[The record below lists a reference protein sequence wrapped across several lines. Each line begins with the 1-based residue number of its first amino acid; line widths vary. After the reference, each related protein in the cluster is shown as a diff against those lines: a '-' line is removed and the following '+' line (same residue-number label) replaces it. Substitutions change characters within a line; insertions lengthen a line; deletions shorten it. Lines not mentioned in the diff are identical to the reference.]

1 MLKISVVVPVYNVE
15 DYLSSCID
23 SIRGQTFQN
32 IEIICVDDGS
42 TDRSG
47 LILDQFSRVEP
58 RLTVISKE
66 NGGLSSARNTGIL
79 AASGDIVC
87 FVDSDDMLDK
97 HACAYIAEAFER
109 NDADVVTFGA
119 SCYPSHRSTPWYDE
133 CLSPRDAVFDSFT
146 PALLFS
152 ENSHPFAW
160 RTACRRSF
168 LLKAGILFDEDI
180 RFGEDELFH
189 YALYPRSRKTVLLS
203 KKLYLY
209 RVNRSDS
216 LMATRS
222 DNTFLKLYDHLRIV
236 DHICADWSN
245 HGFINLYYRDL
256 LHQIAVFV
264 LRDVIGSPSPI
275 RLQLLRYLRS
285 ILETYFTWDQLD
297 CLLQDSLFGGM
308 TRAVI
313 CDSSLAF
320 RGKRKVLLYRFT
332 LQTDPIEFV
341 RAFWRRFAALGPI
354 ATLVGRL
361 TRLLPMSSSKQL
373 LIHDDLLWEL
383 EDSSLRNAAMRMLQI
398 EIDSARGQD
407 LGRA

>member
-1 MLKISVVVPVYNVE
+1 MIISVIVPVYNVE
-15 DYLSSCID
+15 DYLFTCID
-23 SIRGQTFQN
+23 SIRRQSFHN
-32 IEIICVDDGS
+32 IEIICVNDGS

-47 LILDQFSRVEP
+47 LILEQFSLVEP

-66 NGGLSSARNTGIL
+66 NGGLSSARNAGIL

-87 FVDSDDMLDK
+87 FVDSDDMLDR

-119 SCYPSHRSTPWYDE
+119 SCYPAHRSTPWHDE
-133 CLSPRDAVFDSFT
+133 SLSPRDVVYDSFS

-168 LLKAGILFDEDI
+168 LLEAGILFDEDI

-222 DNTFLKLYDHLRIV
+222 DNTFLRLYDHLRIV
-236 DHICADWSN
+236 DHFCSDWSN
-245 HGFINLYYRDL
+245 HGFIDLYYQEL

-264 LRDVIGSPSPI
+264 LRDVVGSPSPI

-285 ILETYFTWDQLD
+285 ILETYFTRNQLD
-297 CLLQDSLFGGM
+297 SLLQDSLFGGM
-308 TRAVI
+308 ARAVL

-320 RGKRKVLLYRFT
+320 RGKRKMLLYRFT
-332 LQTDPIEFV
+332 LQTNPLEFV

-354 ATLVGRL
+354 ATLVRRL

-383 EDSSLRNAAMRMLQI
+383 EDSSLRNTAIRMLQF
-398 EIDSARGQD
+398 EIDAAREQD